1 MTKFKIISW
10 ILKIS
15 ICLYI
20 LSGIAATYTLYIF
33 LYKISIPVA
42 PPNIIFH
49 TAVYIPLTILFATG
63 LYFIHQSCIM
73 FVKRSYF
80 NLKSATY
87 LKRGSYILAASAA
100 AWLVI
105 GIASLDLS
113 EDRKELFH
121 SFESISH
128 NIFWIVISLALLG
141 VADIIKKG
149 ENIKRENDLTI

>member
-10 ILKIS
+10 IL
-15 ICLYI
+15 LLLI
-20 LSGIAATYTLYIF
+20 LANFAGIAMDAYMIYRSG
-33 LYKISIPVA
+33 YDPSIPRFPVR
-42 PPNIIFH
+42 PF
-49 TAVYIPLTILFATG
+49 YIGIAGMFVSSAG
-63 LYFIHQSCIM
+63 LYCLLRSCTV
-73 FVKRSYF
+73 FLRRGYF
-80 NLKSATY
+80 NSKSATY
-87 LKRGSYILAASAA
+87 LKRGSYILAAKAL

-105 GIASLDLS
+105 GITNLDFS
-113 EDRKELFH
+113 QDRQDLFH